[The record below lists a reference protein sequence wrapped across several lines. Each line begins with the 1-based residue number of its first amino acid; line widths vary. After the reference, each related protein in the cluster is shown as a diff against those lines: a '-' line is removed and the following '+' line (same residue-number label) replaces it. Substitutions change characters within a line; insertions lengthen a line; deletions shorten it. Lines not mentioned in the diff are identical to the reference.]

1 MKTLYSADL
10 EGYLLKQLM
19 ENPAAFDNHQGE
31 LHEGLFYFANAKT
44 TFRAISRLKAE
55 QPEQEIDL
63 FLVIEELQAANEF
76 TPEVEAFL
84 SDAISVVSVVG
95 VKVTIERLAEYE
107 RLRAIDEASKA
118 AIEQTLEGGLSLDIS
133 NQLVERVTNIGATGS
148 QITHHNIRDLIAGIA
163 EKVRD
168 YAVDGSPFMST
179 GYPELDFKM
188 GLVPGYLLVIAAR
201 PSMGKTALALN
212 MLTTIAMSNP
222 NKQALFFSLEMSAD
236 DVTKRL
242 ISAEGSVSIGVL
254 RGGEASSE
262 SDWGKIADTAAKV
275 MDLPMTIIDKPMMT
289 INEIRAETN
298 KAKRNSLKKGGEG
311 ISAIMVDYLQIM
323 GGLDGE
329 NKIDKI
335 SSVTKQLKALGK
347 EYGCPI
353 LLLSQLSRGV
363 ESRPDKRPINSD
375 LRDSGTIEQD
385 ADLIAMI
392 YREEY
397 YKPMIDDGKG
407 NMKPND
413 KARGK
418 AEIILTKNRN
428 GATGTVLLGFEGKY
442 SRFTN
447 TVPNF
452 DDEPTFGG
460 NHA

>member
-76 TPEVEAFL
+76 TPEIEAFL

-275 MDLPMTIIDKPMMT
+275 MDLPMTIIDKPM
-289 INEIRAETN
+289 IRLTRYAQKPT
-298 KAKRNSLKKGGEG
+298 KP
-311 ISAIMVDYLQIM
+311 SA
-323 GGLDGE
+323 
-329 NKIDKI
+329 
-335 SSVTKQLKALGK
+335 TA
-347 EYGCPI
+347 
-353 LLLSQLSRGV
+353 
-363 ESRPDKRPINSD
+363 
-375 LRDSGTIEQD
+375 
-385 ADLIAMI
+385 
-392 YREEY
+392 
-397 YKPMIDDGKG
+397 
-407 NMKPND
+407 
-413 KARGK
+413 
-418 AEIILTKNRN
+418 
-428 GATGTVLLGFEGKY
+428 
-442 SRFTN
+442 
-447 TVPNF
+447 
-452 DDEPTFGG
+452 
-460 NHA
+460 